1 MDLRAK
7 RTCQSWEPCSLQCL
21 FHSKRLNRRKNNKIN
36 RGFQLRLLLCTLTAA
51 RRKSWPRFKWIC
63 LEVTCC
69 NLRQGAC
76 CHMLADV
83 CWCLF
88 SVQMS
93 QLFKSGI
100 DRLSVQQ
107 TAPLKLVVLQS
118 PKVPLEVLG
127 YSSMAKRT
135 MASNLLLQSRHGK
148 CFDHSLGRLGLH
160 DHLLAEH
167 HPLASLGRC
176 LLASLDHAQSWKSE
190 LARLL
195 HLICADLSQRVQDL
209 GNVRP
214 LELSCIDQLTKKSS
228 LWHCL
233 LTLHGFHCNLLCLHR
248 LCWGHDFRKVTGR
261 KDSTS
266 SLSRIP
272 TVTTEGQGMKVD
284 GVTAN

>member
-1 MDLRAK
+1 MCSRLPVFRSHVA
-7 RTCQSWEPCSLQCL
+7 SLQ
-21 FHSKRLNRRKNNKIN
+21 KR
-36 RGFQLRLLLCTLTAA
+36 
-51 RRKSWPRFKWIC
+51 
-63 LEVTCC
+63 
-69 NLRQGAC
+69 
-76 CHMLADV
+76 
-83 CWCLF
+83 
-88 SVQMS
+88 
-93 QLFKSGI
+93 

-107 TAPLKLVVLQS
+107 TAPLKLVVLQT

-127 YSSMAKRT
+127 YSSMAERT

-176 LLASLDHAQSWKSE
+176 LLASFDHSQSWKSE

-228 LWHCL
+228 L
-233 LTLHGFHCNLLCLHR
+233 
-248 LCWGHDFRKVTGR
+248 
-261 KDSTS
+261 
-266 SLSRIP
+266 
-272 TVTTEGQGMKVD
+272 
-284 GVTAN
+284 